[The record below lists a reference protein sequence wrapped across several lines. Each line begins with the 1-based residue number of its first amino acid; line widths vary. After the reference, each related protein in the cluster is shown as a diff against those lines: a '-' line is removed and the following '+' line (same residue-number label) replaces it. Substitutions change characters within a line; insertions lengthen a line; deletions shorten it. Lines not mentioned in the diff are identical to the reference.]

1 MNKTEL
7 VAAMAESA
15 DLSKKDAEKALKA
28 FIEVVT
34 DELKKDDFLYVVP
47 DFRLNKVQQL
57 ENLLQK
63 DMDKVEF
70 FEEVFGIRLVFRRKR
85 KV

>member
-1 MNKTEL
+1 MLLEYLKKQYPRFYFVSSTTKVLTKFEQL
-7 VAAMAESA
+7 V
-15 DLSKKDAEKALKA
+15 
-28 FIEVVT
+28 